1 MKICPNCGARFG
13 DENRFCTIC
22 GTPIPEEATPI
33 PAAPNAFSAYYQPAA
48 TVPVSDPFDHSEEF
62 DEADIHAN
70 KLYAMA
76 VYLLSIIGIVLALL
90 GARESA
96 YVQFHV
102 KQGLKFCIVELLL
115 GLCAGVLFFTI
126 IVPIAAGVCL
136 AILEVIRIIAF
147 FQVCGNK
154 AKEPAIIRGLSFLN

>member
-62 DEADIHAN
+62 DEADIHSN

-76 VYLLSIIGIVLALL
+76 VYLLGLIGIALALL
-90 GARESA
+90 GAKESG
-96 YVQFHV
+96 YVRFQHSHSYSTPPFTYLYAEISKIPRSTIL
-102 KQGLKFCIVELLL
+102 KQLYH
-115 GLCAGVLFFTI
+115 
-126 IVPIAAGVCL
+126 
-136 AILEVIRIIAF
+136 RS
-147 FQVCGNK
+147 K
-154 AKEPAIIRGLSFLN
+154 ARRS